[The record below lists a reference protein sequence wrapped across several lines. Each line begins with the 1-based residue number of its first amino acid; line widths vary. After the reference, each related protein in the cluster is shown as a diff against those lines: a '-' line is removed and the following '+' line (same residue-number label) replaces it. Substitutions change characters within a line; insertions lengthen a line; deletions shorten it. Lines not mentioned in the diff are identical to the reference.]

1 MFETLEKTLTR
12 FPDTLL
18 GDPDRRGEYEEN
30 GVICFDRNRN
40 AFESILLFYQSNGR
54 FVWKPRFIDND
65 IFIEEMIFFG
75 LDRYRKKRSV
85 KAGFIL
91 TNFRFIESKTL
102 SNINRSIDY
111 ANIGILVRKCI
122 SFCSK
127 LSESKFMLNSSRWIL
142 TGKIFV

>member
-1 MFETLEKTLTR
+1 MHIDVSGKIFETLEETLAR

-30 GVICFDRNRN
+30 GIVCFDRNRN

-75 LDRYRKKRSV
+75 LDRYRKKRCV
-85 KAGFIL
+85 KARFIL
-91 TNFRFIESKTL
+91 TNLRFIGSCIL
-102 SNINRSIDY
+102 SNINRLIDY
-111 ANIGILVRKCI
+111 TKHRC
-122 SFCSK
+122 
-127 LSESKFMLNSSRWIL
+127 
-142 TGKIFV
+142 